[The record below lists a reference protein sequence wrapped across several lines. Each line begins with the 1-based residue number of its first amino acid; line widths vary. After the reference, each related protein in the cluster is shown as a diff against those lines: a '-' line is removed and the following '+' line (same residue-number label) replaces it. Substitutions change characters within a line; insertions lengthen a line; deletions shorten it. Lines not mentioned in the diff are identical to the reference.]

1 MRIFVMY
8 RYDLHFHVIQFKMQT
23 KTDENKKKVAT
34 INDWNNTAIAY
45 CCKQIE
51 KYKKELF

>member
-1 MRIFVMY
+1 MY